1 MGSKVVYYFK
11 QAFSS
16 FWHNGMMTLASLIT
30 VTSCLFLFGAFLLF
44 GFNAEY
50 IGEQIESQC
59 QIVAYIDIDATE
71 ADAMRAYNKIDALP
85 EVAEARLETKEEA
98 LENYREFL
106 GADAIALENIDNVG
120 FLRYNVQISMKDLEN
135 TDQLVSEVEKI
146 ENVAEVRNQRSVIE
160 RVLKL
165 TTFVNRASLAIM
177 ILLTFISIFIISNTI
192 KLAVHARRKE
202 IHIMKF
208 VGATDRFIRWPFV
221 LEGMLVGIIGSAVS
235 LALCLWG
242 YASLVKT
249 VAYNFPIFALCPFYS
264 VVWIVVGAVLIFGV
278 LMGMIGSSIS
288 VRRHLK
294 V

>member
-1 MGSKVVYYFK
+1 
-11 QAFSS
+11 
-16 FWHNGMMTLASLIT
+16 MMTLASIIT
-30 VTSCLFLFGAFLLF
+30 VTSCLFLFAAFLLF

-50 IGEQIESQC
+50 IGAQIESQC
-59 QIVAYIDIDATE
+59 QIVAYIDINASE
-71 ADAMRAYNKIDALP
+71 ADAMRAYNQIASLP
-85 EVAEARLETKEEA
+85 EVAEATLETKEEA
-98 LENYREFL
+98 LQNYREFL
-106 GADAIALENIDNVG
+106 GSDAIALENIDNVG
-120 FLRYNVQISMKDLEN
+120 FLRYNVQISMKNLED
-135 TDQLVSEVEKI
+135 TDKLVSAVEKI
-146 ENVAEVRNQRSVIE
+146 DNVAEVRNQRSVIE
-160 RVLKL
+160 KVLKL
-165 TTFVNRASLAIM
+165 TTFINRASLAVM

-221 LEGMLVGIIGSAVS
+221 LEGMLVGIIGSAIS
-235 LALCLWG
+235 LGLCLWG
-242 YASLVKT
+242 YHSLVKL

-278 LMGMIGSSIS
+278 LMGMIGSAIS